1 MSFLKSFGWV
11 IAVVMLVACSGCWD
25 TEIVNPSRPS
35 SARGWEKTEV
45 GSISVKGEFVL
56 NKGEATDNGH
66 VGLKVTDI
74 YPAKYHFLDA
84 PDTQRSSATMRWG
97 GRRISDK
104 GLSTTAP
111 GLSIERNAAT
121 IWRAGSP
128 RKAIRRATSLRTTTT
143 GPDVLATRM

>member
-84 PDTQRSSATMRWG
+84 PDLPKAQVQFFKVPDQTVICEGVFTRG
-97 GRRISDK
+97 GNRLDLPDLCKNDLEWNVIY
-104 GLSTTAP
+104 
-111 GLSIERNAAT
+111 
-121 IWRAGSP
+121 
-128 RKAIRRATSLRTTTT
+128 IR
-143 GPDVLATRM
+143 DVNYDEGW